1 MDVPDRVNM
10 RPKFI
15 SILFS
20 VLVLCGFTQAQKLR
34 VGVIPYKTNQK
45 VFDTYPPLF
54 SYVAQELQLE
64 LEFSLVSELELGYRL
79 DQGELD
85 LGVFTVFPYLAAKTD
100 FPDLEVFASHTVGGK
115 KNYEGAILTLNSG
128 DIQSITD
135 LRNKRI
141 GFVKPTS
148 TSGYHLPKS
157 IIEEYDISLAEDQ
170 VLFAGGH
177 DKAIDAL
184 VAGEVDAIGIDLAGF
199 SKVDHKLSDFAVLS
213 SYKIPYHAYVFSPK
227 LAPALRDQVRE
238 VMIKAD
244 KVPSIKQIFEE
255 NPLRIDSWEPQNES
269 YYNSLRRY
277 LREVRVKPHVNLT
290 VTVGEQTQEI
300 LNRSGDIL
308 PLLRTDIEQEIK
320 QSGRF
325 DLKKNDPLHTL
336 KIEVS
341 LFAVEELF
349 HYQVQVEG
357 HLAGKGDITLKA
369 VKSALPKIV
378 VQHVLEIQPIETE
391 LLQKE
396 DEWFVTYGTDDGIN
410 IGHYE
415 FEWVKTNGET
425 EKIDKDQVA
434 ISEKNLHFAG
444 LRASKGDNLRII
456 YLPAKIQDD
465 GSEVLITPSHN
476 IFSAKFWRQDYWD
489 KLGLIL
495 GVVFAV
501 VSALIGRVFAKRK
514 QKRFKTIL
522 YQTNELLKDFLD
534 DHLKFEARVIAQKEQ
549 ISRLFEDGT
558 INENQFMIL
567 TNRIEEVSMLMD
579 RITPHEVKLS
589 EGQKEEIEN
598 IIVDGK
604 ITEKEFGRIMNI
616 LRKS

>member
-1 MDVPDRVNM
+1 M
-10 RPKFI
+10 RIKLI
-15 SILFS
+15 SIHFLVF
-20 VLVLCGFTQAQKLR
+20 VLCGFAQAQKLR
-34 VGVIPYKTNQK
+34 VGVIPYKTDQK
-45 VFDTYPPLF
+45 VLDSYPPLF
-54 SYVAQELQLE
+54 SYVAGKVEMD
-64 LEFSLVSELELGYRL
+64 LEFSLVSESELGYLL
-79 DQGELD
+79 DQGEVD
-85 LGVFTVFPYLAAKTD
+85 IGVFTVFPYLAAKTD
-100 FPDLEVFASHTVGGK
+100 FPELEVFASHTVNGK
-115 KNYEGAILTLNSG
+115 DNYQGAILTLDSSK
-128 DIQSITD
+128 IESITD
-135 LRNKRI
+135 LKDKTI

-157 IIEEYDISLAEDQ
+157 IIEEYDISLTERQ
-170 VLFAGGH
+170 MVFLGGH
-177 DKAIDAL
+177 DKAIEAL
-184 VAGEVDAIGIDLAGF
+184 VAGEVAAIGIDLAGF
-199 SKVDHKLSDFAVLS
+199 SKVEHDLSDFNLLT
-213 SYKIPYHAYVFSPK
+213 SYEIPYHAYVFSPK
-227 LAPALRDQVRE
+227 FAADSRDQIRE
-238 VMIKAD
+238 IMFKAD
-244 KVPSIKQIFEE
+244 KVPAVRQLFGS
-255 NPLRIDSWEPQNES
+255 NPLKINSWISKNES

-290 VTVGEQTQEI
+290 VTVGEKTQEI

-325 DLKKNDPLHTL
+325 DLKKDDPLHTL
-336 KIEVS
+336 NIEVS
-341 LFAVEELF
+341 LFAVEDLF
-349 HYQVQVEG
+349 HYQVQVGEQ
-357 HLAGKGDITLKA
+357 LAGKGDISLKA

-378 VQHVLEIQPIETE
+378 VQHFLEIQPIETA

-396 DEWFVTYGTDDGIN
+396 NEWFVTYGTDDGIN

-415 FEWVKTNGET
+415 FEWVKTSGET
-425 EKIDKDQVA
+425 EMIAKDQVT
-434 ISEKNLHFAG
+434 ISQKNLHFKE
-444 LRASKGDNLRII
+444 LNASKGDRLRII
-456 YLPAKIQDD
+456 YLHAEIRDD
-465 GSEVLITPSHN
+465 GSEIFSTPSHN

-495 GVVFAV
+495 GVVFAF

-514 QKRFKTIL
+514 QRRFKTIL

-549 ISRLFEDGT
+549 ISRLFENGT

-567 TNRIEEVSMLMD
+567 SNRIEEVSILMD

-589 EGQKEEIEN
+589 EKQKEEIEN

>member
-1 MDVPDRVNM
+1 M
-10 RPKFI
+10 RAKLI
-15 SILFS
+15 SIFIN
-20 VLVLCGFTQAQKLR
+20 VLVLCVIAQAQQLK
-34 VGVIPYKTNQK
+34 VGVIPYKTDQK
-45 VFDTYPPLF
+45 VLDTYPPLF
-54 SYVAQELQLE
+54 EYVAEKSQLE
-64 LEFSLVSELELGYRL
+64 LEFSLVPESELGYRL
-79 DQGELD
+79 DQGEFD
-85 LGVFTVFPYLAAKTD
+85 VGVFTVFPYLAAKTD
-100 FPDLEVFASHTVGGK
+100 FPELEVFASHLVGGK
-115 KNYEGAILTLNSG
+115 TNYKGAILTTKSSNVAA
-128 DIQSITD
+128 ITD
-135 LRNKRI
+135 LQDKQL

-157 IIEEYDISLAEDQ
+157 ILEEYDISLSEEQ
-170 VLFAGGH
+170 SVFLGGH
-177 DKAIDAL
+177 DKAIEAL

-199 SKVDHKLSDFAVLS
+199 SKVAHQLSDFNVLT
-213 SYKIPYHAYVFSPK
+213 SYEIPYHAYVFSPQLTK
-227 LAPALRDQVRE
+227 SVRDQLKDIMLE
-238 VMIKAD
+238 AD
-244 KVPSIKQIFEE
+244 KDPSVRALFQS
-255 NPLRIDSWEPQNES
+255 NPLKINSWRAKNEA

-290 VTVGEQTQEI
+290 MTVGDQTKDI
-300 LNRSGDIL
+300 LSQSGDIL
-308 PLLRTDIEQEIK
+308 SLLRTDIEQEIK

-325 DLKKNDPLHTL
+325 DLKKDDPLHTL

-341 LFAVEELF
+341 LFAVEDLF
-349 HYQVQVEG
+349 HYQVEVEDQ
-357 HLAGKGDITLKA
+357 LAGKGDITLQA

-378 VQHVLEIQPIETE
+378 MQHFLEVQPILTE

-415 FEWVKTNGET
+415 FEWVQANGQS
-425 EKIDKDQVA
+425 EKISKDQVS
-434 ISEKNLHFAG
+434 ISEKNLHFKELA
-444 LRASKGDNLRII
+444 AAKGDQLKII
-456 YLPAKIQDD
+456 YLPAEIQDD
-465 GSEVLITPSHN
+465 GSEILITPSHN

-495 GVVFAV
+495 GVVFAII
-501 VSALIGRVFAKRK
+501 SALIGRLFSKRR
-514 QKRFKTIL
+514 QRRFKTIL

-549 ISRLFEDGT
+549 ISRLFENGT

-567 TNRIEEVSMLMD
+567 NNRIEEVSMLMD
-579 RITPHEVKLS
+579 RITPQEVRLTDA
-589 EGQKEEIEN
+589 QKEEIED